1 MRSIVSAM
9 KIIYP
14 IFLLGMVSIAHANEA
29 LEILEADETPVAVPA
44 IPTPSGASRETLIYQ
59 KTPPPEWQTRTFDPI
74 WARAVLFDDAANPWV
89 QHVAMTGYFEWQA
102 AFGTAET
109 DGVGVTAGDNTD
121 LDSTRTRR
129 ARLGARIRAFR
140 NTDIEAIGELAGN
153 ANHSGIERLSARTE
167 IRPDAG
173 VTYGKFR
180 PQFTAEYREEAEVS
194 AYPDRSMLVNMI
206 APATTLG
213 IHFDYRR
220 NDWEYGVGW
229 FSSDADPYIPSLE
242 GDGMLAF
249 NIARTFVEPS
259 GDSVMRS
266 RWHVDYIHNFDAGA
280 SESIPRYGIAG
291 RRSANGG
298 QFVAEN
304 PAFRHL
310 FSAGFLLEQDRFS
323 FLGDFILGKGETTA
337 WGFTLAPRWWA
348 IPGVVEI
355 VGRYHYAGSD
365 DPAALV
371 ATMGASADPFFDS
384 SPFFIGDEYHSF
396 YLGANAHAYQ
406 NRMVFMLGLENIIL
420 KDEAGAGFNTDAWI
434 WHSGVKAS
442 F

>member
-1 MRSIVSAM
+1 M
-9 KIIYP
+9 KIGIP
-14 IFLLGMVSIAHANEA
+14 AGVIIFSLAAVHANDA
-29 LEILEADETPVAVPA
+29 LDVLEGKKNAADITLPPAPEGSVA
-44 IPTPSGASRETLIYQ
+44 RENLIYQ
-59 KTPPPEWQTRTFDPI
+59 ETPPPEWQTRTFDPI
-74 WARAVLFDDAANPWV
+74 WARAVLFDEESNPWV
-89 QHVAMTGYFEWQA
+89 QHVAMTGFFDWQA
-102 AFGTAET
+102 SFGKAEV
-109 DGVGVTAGDNTD
+109 DGVDATPGENID

-140 NTDIEAIGELAGN
+140 NTDIEAIGEIAGN
-153 ANHSGIERLSARTE
+153 GDHSGIKRLSARTE
-167 IRPDAG
+167 FLPDAG

-180 PQFTAEYREEAEVS
+180 PQFTAEYRQEPEFS
-194 AYPDRSMLVNMI
+194 PYPDRSMLVNMN

-220 NDWEYGVGW
+220 NDWEYGIGW
-229 FSSDADPYIPSLE
+229 FSSDSDPYIPSPE

-249 NIARTFVEPS
+249 NIARSFTEAS
-259 GDSVMRS
+259 GDSVMRTH
-266 RWHVDYIHNFDAGA
+266 WHLDYLHNFDPGD
-280 SESIPRYGIAG
+280 SESVPRYNVAG
-291 RRSANGG
+291 RRSANGN
-298 QFVAEN
+298 QLVSNN

-310 FSAGFLLEQDRFS
+310 FATGFTLEQDRFS
-323 FLGDFILGKGETTA
+323 FLGDFMIGKGDTTA
-337 WGFTLAPRWWA
+337 WGLTLAPAWWA
-348 IPGVVEI
+348 MPGVIEI

-365 DPAALV
+365 DPGALV

-406 NRMVFMLGLENIIL
+406 DRLLIMLGLENVIL
-420 KDEAGAGFNTDAWI
+420 KDEAGAGFNTEAWI